1 MVSTRTVIQARFGDY
16 DLFGHVNNVSQQQYL
31 DIGRIDFINTHVCP
45 TMFRQSLRVI
55 LVSVNMDFVEQ
66 LSMGCPVECVTELEG
81 VGTKSIRLRQT
92 LIKRV
97 DDREVVCTRSTSVIV
112 AWDTEQ
118 QRAVEVPDEWRTRL
132 SL

>member
-1 MVSTRTVIQARFGDY
+1 M
-16 DLFGHVNNVSQQQYL
+16 
-31 DIGRIDFINTHVCP
+31 
-45 TMFRQSLRVI
+45 
-55 LVSVNMDFVEQ
+55 SVNMDFVDQ